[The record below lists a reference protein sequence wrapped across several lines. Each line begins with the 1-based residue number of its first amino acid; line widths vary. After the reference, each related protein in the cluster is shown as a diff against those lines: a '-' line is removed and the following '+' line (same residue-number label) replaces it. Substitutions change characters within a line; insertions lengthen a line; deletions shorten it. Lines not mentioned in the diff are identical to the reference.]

1 MSGCRGLSHFTIVYY
16 HYHHHHHHHH
26 HHHQSFELLWRPL
39 WYSTIWTT
47 WSHTLSCTILNYF
60 IFSVAVKLTKQ
71 IMHQTVTKSFLAQS
85 YLSTTLLY
93 AGLYTLVYKIEVS
106 GTTELV
112 NSLTPRSDQ
121 HLISPYNITPES
133 HINVTGTKEMITL

>member
-1 MSGCRGLSHFTIVYY
+1 
-16 HYHHHHHHHH
+16 
-26 HHHQSFELLWRPL
+26 
-39 WYSTIWTT
+39 
-47 WSHTLSCTILNYF
+47 
-60 IFSVAVKLTKQ
+60 
-71 IMHQTVTKSFLAQS
+71 MHQTVTKSFLAQS

-133 HINVTGTKEMITL
+133 HINVTETKEMITL

>member
-16 HYHHHHHHHH
+16 HYYH

-39 WYSTIWTT
+39 RYSTIWTT

-112 NSLTPRSDQ
+112 NPLTPRSDQ
-121 HLISPYNITPES
+121 HLISPYNITTES
-133 HINVTGTKEMITL
+133 HMNVTGTKEMITL

>member
-1 MSGCRGLSHFTIVYY
+1 MMSGCRGLSHFTIV
-16 HYHHHHHHHH
+16 HDHHHHHHHH
-26 HHHQSFELLWRPL
+26 HHHQSFEFLWRPL

-47 WSHTLSCTILNYF
+47 WSYTLSCTILNYF
-60 IFSVAVKLTKQ
+60 IFSVTVKLTKQ